1 MDKIGIIGSGTM
13 GSGITHVSAISKFN
27 TYLLDVNEDC
37 LKKGKHIIIANM
49 QRQVDKKKITREQ
62 MDNAIKRINF
72 TTDYNDLIDSDIIIE
87 AATEN
92 KKIKEKIFQ
101 NLGEICNCNTILAT
115 NTSSI
120 SITEL
125 AQNTDR
131 PEYVIGMHF
140 MNPVPIMTL
149 VEVVNG
155 KLTKKETTNSIIEL
169 SVKMG
174 KKPIECNDSPGF
186 VTNRILMP
194 MLNEA
199 IYCLMENVATKEAI
213 DEIMKLGMAHPMGP
227 LALAD
232 LIGLDVCYNIL
243 EVLYKDFND
252 KKYLPCPLLKEM
264 VKNGFLGRKTS
275 KGFYN
280 Y

>member
-13 GSGITHVSAISKFN
+13 GSGITHVSAIGGFN
-27 TYLLDVNEDC
+27 TYLLDINKDC
-37 LKKGKHIIIANM
+37 LESSKQTIIVNM
-49 QRQVDKKKITREQ
+49 QRQVEKKKIAPEI
-62 MDNAIKRINF
+62 MDKAIKKIKF
-72 TTDYNDLIDSDIIIE
+72 TTDYSDLIDCDVIIE

-92 KKIKEKIFQ
+92 KNIKKEIFK
-101 NLGEICNCNTILAT
+101 NLDTMCDDNTIIAT

-125 AQNTDR
+125 AKCTKR

-155 KLTKKETTNSIIEL
+155 ELTKKETTDRIIEL
-169 SVKMG
+169 SLEMG

-199 IYCLMENVATKEAI
+199 FYCLMENVATKESI

-227 LALAD
+227 LELAD

-243 EVLYKDFND
+243 EVLYQDFND
-252 KKYLPCPLLKEM
+252 NKYLPCPLLKEM
-264 VKNGFLGRKTS
+264 VVNGYLGRKTN

>member
-37 LKKGKHIIIANM
+37 LKNGKHIIIANM

-125 AQNTDR
+125 AQN
-131 PEYVIGMHF
+131 
-140 MNPVPIMTL
+140 
-149 VEVVNG
+149 
-155 KLTKKETTNSIIEL
+155 
-169 SVKMG
+169 
-174 KKPIECNDSPGF
+174 
-186 VTNRILMP
+186 
-194 MLNEA
+194 
-199 IYCLMENVATKEAI
+199 
-213 DEIMKLGMAHPMGP
+213 
-227 LALAD
+227 
-232 LIGLDVCYNIL
+232 
-243 EVLYKDFND
+243 
-252 KKYLPCPLLKEM
+252 
-264 VKNGFLGRKTS
+264 
-275 KGFYN
+275 
-280 Y
+280 